1 LLSISQS
8 HQPLYHSNVMQFNV
22 CGEMGGKEET
32 DLQLPLWLS
41 TTTLLARRQV
51 LPKQSMIKVSTTVK
65 VDHRLQGDDALDILL
80 GFGGRQLFRGGVV
93 AVDVSLVVHL
103 VVQLHDLAGD
113 GGLEC
118 AVVIWHP
125 SISNGKDIE

>member
-1 LLSISQS
+1 
-8 HQPLYHSNVMQFNV
+8 MQFNA
-22 CGEMGGKEET
+22 CGEMGGMEDT

-41 TTTLLARRQV
+41 TTTLFARRQV
-51 LPKQSMIKVSTTVK
+51 LPKQRMIKVSTTVK

-80 GFGGRQLFRGGVV
+80 GFRGRQLFRGGVV
-93 AVDVSLVVHL
+93 TVDVGLVVHL

-125 SISNGKDIE
+125 SISNGKNI